1 MCDSPAHGGT
11 PTASFCWGLCNPG
24 GTPFGV
30 GILKRWLKPSYLPRP
45 PLGSR
50 LEKAVHF
57 APHQVETQL
66 DQLSCAPPMPSVIHS
81 RTVPTN
87 FWTFLGPPPAHL
99 FMNVPK
105 LQGTHQVFLRMLRLC
120 LLPGVGQCFY
130 GSVSI
135 QLGRKIL
142 VCPPADNPSHCE
154 RASWDLM
161 HVACGG
167 RAGQEAHS
175 ILHFSFPSE
184 NLFLNFSWPLM
195 EVTVSYQL
203 QTLFVNIAY

>member
-1 MCDSPAHGGT
+1 MLALSCGAHVWVLGDPYHRKEPLHYTGPWNEQCSLRLNLCDSPAHGGT
-11 PTASFCWGLCNPG
+11 PTASFCWGLCNPE

-87 FWTFLGPPPAHL
+87 FWTFLGPPRPPPRPISSWMFPSSREHIRYFWECSGSACC
-99 FMNVPK
+99 
-105 LQGTHQVFLRMLRLC
+105 QEWA
-120 LLPGVGQCFY
+120 
-130 GSVSI
+130 SVSMVR
-135 QLGRKIL
+135 L
-142 VCPPADNPSHCE
+142 
-154 RASWDLM
+154 ASSW
-161 HVACGG
+161 GG
-167 RAGQEAHS
+167 RFWS
-175 ILHFSFPSE
+175 V
-184 NLFLNFSWPLM
+184 PLLTIP
-195 EVTVSYQL
+195 VTVNGPL
-203 QTLFVNIAY
+203 GIWCMWLGG